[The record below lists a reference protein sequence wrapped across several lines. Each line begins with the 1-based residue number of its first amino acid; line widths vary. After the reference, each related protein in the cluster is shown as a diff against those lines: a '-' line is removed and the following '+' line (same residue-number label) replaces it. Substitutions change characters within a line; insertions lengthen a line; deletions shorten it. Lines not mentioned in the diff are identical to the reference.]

1 MPCARAYISFAFA
14 SNEIYIYLF
23 LLHKSI
29 MKKVLVLTVIAMLVL
44 LAACGGKQMEAKP
57 LSSRSPTAAA
67 VSEPE
72 TAAPSAEESSGETAA
87 QAIVDLR
94 EQMQNVPATTTTSSP
109 KEGSTGMP
117 PAPAGVTGK
126 DALAARTKALFSKS
140 TGITEAV
147 DVVTTFPDYSKES
160 NLPEGYGGESQ

>member
-1 MPCARAYISFAFA
+1 
-14 SNEIYIYLF
+14 
-23 LLHKSI
+23 

-44 LAACGGKQMEAKP
+44 LAACGGKQMQAKP
-57 LSSRSPTAAA
+57 LSSRMPTAAA
-67 VSEPE
+67 VSEP
-72 TAAPSAEESSGETAA
+72 APSAPAEETSGETAA
-87 QAIVDLR
+87 QAIIDLR
-94 EQMQNVPATTTTSSP
+94 EQMQNVPATTKVTSP

-117 PAPAGVTGK
+117 PAPTGVTGK